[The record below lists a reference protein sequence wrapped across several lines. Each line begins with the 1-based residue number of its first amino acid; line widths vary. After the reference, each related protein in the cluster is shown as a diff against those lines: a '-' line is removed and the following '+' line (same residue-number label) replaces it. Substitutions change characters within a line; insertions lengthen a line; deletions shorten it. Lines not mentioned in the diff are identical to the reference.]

1 MEGLPSNQAECG
13 KEMKGTHIPWK
24 NQLKMGLSMSR
35 VVSQMEM
42 FLAYD
47 KRVAGLRQH
56 DRRSSGGC
64 LENHQEVTSPEG
76 FECYDFVERTEPL

>member
-1 MEGLPSNQAECG
+1 MWKGNDS
-13 KEMKGTHIPWK
+13 GTHIPWK

-47 KRVAGLRQH
+47 KRVARPA
-56 DRRSSGGC
+56 
-64 LENHQEVTSPEG
+64 T
-76 FECYDFVERTEPL
+76 T